1 MEIALLLFIT
11 FIAASVQS
19 ATGFGFALIVVPV
32 FLILLNSTDAIQIAI
47 IISVAMSVVHFIKL
61 RNIAPYHLLR
71 WLSIGGIA
79 GFPVGILI
87 YNMLDLGAIKMAVA
101 IFIILISLQNGWN
114 MIRKNLTPEGQK
126 ESKIL
131 QIIVGVISGIL
142 GAAMAMPGPVLM
154 LYLSRTT
161 LNKNEIRAAMIAF
174 FVFAYTGALVL
185 QILLVGI
192 QKETWITSALL
203 IPISLLG
210 VYAGHQ
216 ISKKINERL
225 FKALVLVI
233 LIITGVFMLINL

>member
-47 IISVAMSVVHFIKL
+47 IISVAMSAVHFIKL
-61 RNIAPYHLLR
+61 RNIAPYHLLK
-71 WLSIGGIA
+71 WLAIGGIV

-87 YNMLDLGAIKMAVA
+87 YNTLDLDAIKMAVA
-101 IFIILISLQNGWN
+101 IFIILISVQNGWN
-114 MIRKNLTPEGQK
+114 MIRKKLVSGGQN
-126 ESKIL
+126 ESKFL
-131 QIIVGVISGIL
+131 QVFVGVISGML

-192 QKETWITSALL
+192 QKETWITSAML